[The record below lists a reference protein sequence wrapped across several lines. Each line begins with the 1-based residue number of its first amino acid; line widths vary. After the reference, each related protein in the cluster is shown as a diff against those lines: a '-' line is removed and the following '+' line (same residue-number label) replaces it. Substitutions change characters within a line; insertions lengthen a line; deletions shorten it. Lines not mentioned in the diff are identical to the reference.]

1 MFRNYFK
8 TSLRSLKKNKVFSFI
23 NIFGLASGLT
33 AAIFIFQ
40 YSFFEMSFDQFHENS
55 DNLYRVINKK
65 YEGEKLIQE
74 GQITYSAVGPQM
86 KADFPEIIENCRTM
100 SDFGITL
107 TRNGEIT
114 TTSNP
119 LWADPSFLRMFS
131 FELLGGDRNTAL
143 DEVGSIV
150 ITESVAR
157 RVFKYQG
164 NDFSQFIGE
173 MVQVFNNTA
182 SSMVTGILKDPPAN
196 SSIQA
201 DILLSYSTLIGFD
214 NGADFDW
221 GSTDYFHFVQL
232 APGTDVEALQARFA
246 DFTERHLKNQQ
257 VAGASEEFYL
267 QGVNDMHL
275 NRGFQYEYIFT
286 NDGTTVY
293 ALIAIAV
300 FILLMAWINYI
311 NLTTSRSIERAREV
325 GLRKVIG
332 AERKQLVF
340 QFFTE
345 ALFMNLLAAILA
357 FTFVQLLQGSFN
369 QLVEQNLSW
378 YTLATSR
385 VVGVPMALLFAALL
399 LVGTFLSGIYPAVI
413 LSGFK
418 PISILKGNFK
428 TSGSGNSL
436 RKGLVVFQFAISSL
450 LIAGTYTVYRQ
461 INFMQEQDLGMD
473 LEQMLVIDG
482 LAASGFDSTFIS
494 RAQDFKN
501 SLLQNPQILS
511 ASMSRKVPGDRL
523 NRFYNAR
530 RAGFE
535 ERFMLNR
542 MNVDHGF
549 VDQFKIDVLAG
560 RSFELRDYHYQ
571 ARLVDRIMINK
582 TASDLLGFE
591 SPQAAINEKMDIR
604 GKLWTIVGVLDDFH
618 QEALIKEIEPIVFY
632 PFYSTVDK
640 INIKLTGN
648 DVAASLSFVKQ
659 QYETFYPNNSFEYF
673 FLDDRYNEQYSN
685 DQRFG
690 RVFNLF
696 SLLVIIIASLGLFGL
711 AAYNSVQRSKEIGV
725 RKVLGAS
732 VKNIIGLLS
741 KDFLLLILLAN
752 LVALPLVY
760 LGAKN
765 WLEGYAYAIDLGV
778 WLFAIPLILV
788 FAVAIATISVQ
799 TIRSARRNP
808 IDSLRYE

>member
-65 YEGEKLIQE
+65 YDGDKVIQE
-74 GQITYSAVGPQM
+74 AQITYSAVGPQM

-107 TRNGEIT
+107 TRDGEIT
-114 TTSNP
+114 PTSNP
-119 LWADPSFLRMFS
+119 LWADPSFLRLFS
-131 FELLGGDRNTAL
+131 FEMLAGDRNTAL
-143 DEVGSIV
+143 NEVGSIV

-157 RVFKYQG
+157 KVFKYQG
-164 NDFSQFIGE
+164 NDFSQFVGE
-173 MVQVFNNTA
+173 MVQVFSNN
-182 SSMVTGILKDPPAN
+182 SLSMVTGVLKDPPAN

-201 DILLSYSTLIGFD
+201 DMLLSYSTLISFD

-221 GSTDYFHFVQL
+221 GSTDYFHFLQL
-232 APGTDVEALQARFA
+232 APDTDVEALQAKFA
-246 DFTERHLKNQQ
+246 DFTERHLKSQQ
-257 VAGASEEFYL
+257 ATGTSEEFYL
-267 QGVNDMHL
+267 QSVNDMHL

-332 AERKQLVF
+332 AERKQLVL

-357 FTFVQLLQGSFN
+357 FTFIQLLQGSFN
-369 QLVEQNLSW
+369 QLVEQNLSL

-385 VVGVPMALLFAALL
+385 VMGVPMALLFVALL
-399 LVGTFLSGIYPAVI
+399 LLGTFLSGIYPAIV

-428 TSGSGNSL
+428 NSGSGSSL

-473 LEQMLVIDG
+473 IEQMLVIEG
-482 LAASGFDSTFIS
+482 LAVSGFDSTFIS
-494 RAQDFKN
+494 RVQDFKN
-501 SLLQNPQILS
+501 SLLQNPQVLS

-530 RAGFE
+530 RAGSE
-535 ERFMLNR
+535 DRFMLNR

-549 VDQFKIDVLAG
+549 VDQFKIEVLAG

-591 SPQAAINEKMDIR
+591 SPEVAINQKMDIR

-648 DVAASLSFVKQ
+648 DMTASLSFVKQ
-659 QYETFYPNNSFEYF
+659 QYKTFYPNSPFEYF

-732 VKNIIGLLS
+732 VKDIIGLLS

-760 LGAKN
+760 LGAKS

-778 WLFAIPLILV
+778 WLFAIPLMLV
-788 FAVAIATISVQ
+788 FVVAVATISVQ
-799 TIRSARRNP
+799 TLKSARRNP

>member
-1 MFRNYFK
+1 MFRSYFK
-8 TSLRSLKKNKVFSFI
+8 TTFRSLKKNKVFSFI

-65 YEGEKLIQE
+65 YEGDKLIQE

-86 KADFPEIIENCRTM
+86 KAEFPEVIENCRTM

-107 TRNGEIT
+107 TRDGEIT
-114 TTSNP
+114 STRNP
-119 LWADPSFLRMFS
+119 LWADPSFLRLFS
-131 FELLGGDRNTAL
+131 FELLAGDRNTAL
-143 DEVGSIV
+143 NEVGSIV

-164 NDFSQFIGE
+164 DNFSQFIGE
-173 MVQVFNNTA
+173 MVQVFNNTPL
-182 SSMVTGILKDPPAN
+182 SMVTGILKDPPAN

-214 NGADFDW
+214 DGADFDW

-246 DFTERHLKNQQ
+246 DFTERHLKDQQ
-257 VAGASEEFYL
+257 VAGSSEEFYL
-267 QGVNDMHL
+267 QSVNDMHL
-275 NRGFQYEYIFT
+275 NRGLQYEYIFT

-293 ALIAIAV
+293 ALIAISV

-332 AERKQLVF
+332 AGRKQLVF

-357 FTFVQLLQGSFN
+357 FTFIQLLQGSFN
-369 QLVEQNLSW
+369 QLVGQHLSL

-385 VVGVPMALLFAALL
+385 VMGVPVALLFAGLL
-399 LVGTFLSGIYPAVI
+399 LMGTFLSGIYPAIV

-450 LIAGTYTVYRQ
+450 LIAGTYTVYMQ
-461 INFMQEQDLGMD
+461 INFMQEQDLGMNIA
-473 LEQMLVIDG
+473 QMLVVEG
-482 LAASGFDSTFIS
+482 PAQSSYDSTYIS

-530 RAGFE
+530 RAGSE

-542 MNVDHGF
+542 MNIDHSF
-549 VDQFKIDVLAG
+549 VDQFKIEVMAG

-571 ARLVDRIMINK
+571 GRLVDRIMINK

-591 SPQAAINEKMDIR
+591 SPEAAINQKMDIR

-648 DVAASLSFVKQ
+648 EVTTSLSFVKQ
-659 QYETFYPNNSFEYF
+659 QYEAFYPNNLFEYF
-673 FLDDRYNEQYSN
+673 FLDDRYNQQYSN

-696 SLLVIIIASLGLFGL
+696 SILVIIIASLGLFGL
-711 AAYNSVQRSKEIGV
+711 AAYNAVQRSKEIGV

-732 VKNIIGLLS
+732 VKDIIGLLS

-760 LGAKN
+760 LGAKS
-765 WLEGYAYAIDLGV
+765 WLAGYAYAIDLGI
-778 WLFAIPLILV
+778 WLFAIPLLLV
-788 FAVAIATISVQ
+788 FFVAIATISVQ
-799 TIRSARRNP
+799 TLKSARRNP